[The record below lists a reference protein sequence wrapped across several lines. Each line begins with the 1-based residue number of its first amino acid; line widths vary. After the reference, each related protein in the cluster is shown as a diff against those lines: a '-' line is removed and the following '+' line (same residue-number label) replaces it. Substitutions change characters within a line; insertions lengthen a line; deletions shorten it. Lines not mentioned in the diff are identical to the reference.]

1 MPRVRT
7 RLRGINTSSITRFET
22 LTPKVSGFLGREDR
36 QRTLELEFVDPVGR
50 VHMKDTLVAQQAAH
64 NRLQCLSQTV
74 HRKRSHAL
82 THPGGSGP
90 REQAWNITF
99 RFPWMPVGVFVI
111 CFMNFT
117 PSEKSCAGAG
127 SALTVLLH
135 TPYPDVRSV
144 AWRR

>member
-1 MPRVRT
+1 
-7 RLRGINTSSITRFET
+7 
-22 LTPKVSGFLGREDR
+22 
-36 QRTLELEFVDPVGR
+36 
-50 VHMKDTLVAQQAAH
+50 MKDTLVAQQAAH